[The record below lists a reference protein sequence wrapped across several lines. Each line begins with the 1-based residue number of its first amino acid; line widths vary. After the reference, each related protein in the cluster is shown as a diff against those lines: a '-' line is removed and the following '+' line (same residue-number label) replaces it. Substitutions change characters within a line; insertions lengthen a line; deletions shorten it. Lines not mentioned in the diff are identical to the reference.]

1 MRPVTPTKKKGMFE
15 ITFNVLGMP
24 ARSKGLVVTNMISGS
39 AKKKGSVTK
48 ITNNTGIAI
57 VHIVV

>member
-39 AKKKGSVTK
+39 AKKKKAVSPK
-48 ITNNTGIAI
+48 
-57 VHIVV
+57 